1 MRKIGVV
8 FLLFSLIT
16 VVMIGCKEENRAPY
30 FTRVSTNGTNGA
42 CGVLP
47 FQVEFYAIASG
58 GDALDNPTGAN
69 LYLDIDWNFG
79 DDTTTSGSSIVY
91 HTYNNPGTYD
101 VVVTVKDKDGDTA
114 RDTVIVVVR
123 SDTLSI
129 WAESDPEDMAT
140 SADTIQFNVF
150 AEACGFD
157 PLTGDYGR
165 FTYNWYMDDAD
176 NTVYKGRAPRHV
188 YATDSTAVHE
198 VIVTLEDVALDIVRK
213 DTLYLD
219 VTLLEEE
226 PEEP

>member
-1 MRKIGVV
+1 MRKIGVI

-30 FTRVSTNGTNGA
+30 FTRVSTNGTNGT
-42 CGVLP
+42 CGIIP

-69 LYLDIDWNFG
+69 LYLDIDWDFG
-79 DDTTTSGSSIVY
+79 DDATTSGSSIVY
-91 HTYNNPGTYD
+91 HTYETPGSYD

-114 RDTVIVVVR
+114 SETVTVTVR
-123 SDTLSI
+123 SDTLTI
-129 WAESDPEDMAT
+129 WAESDPVGTAT

-165 FTYNWYMDDAD
+165 FTYNWAMGDTAGTLYDL
-176 NTVYKGRAPRHV
+176 RSPRHV
-188 YATDSTAVHE
+188 YATDSTYVHE